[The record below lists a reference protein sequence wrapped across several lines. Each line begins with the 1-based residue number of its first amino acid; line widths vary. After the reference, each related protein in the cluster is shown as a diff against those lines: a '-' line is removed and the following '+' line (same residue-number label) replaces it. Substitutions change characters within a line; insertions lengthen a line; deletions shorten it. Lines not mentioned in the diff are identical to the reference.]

1 MSVQV
6 STRIDEVTKEQF
18 DKVCEAIGISPSN
31 ALSMFIKGVI
41 NYNGIP
47 FNAVVVPE
55 KNVQPAKPADTLRE
69 EMLECMPDVVKMAD
83 ELGTSL
89 EFYKDYLRFNS
100 KKVPKMS
107 REEVFGCMR
116 GQFKMADDFDAP
128 LEDFKEY
135 ME

>member
-6 STRIDEVTKEQF
+6 STRIDEATKEQF

-31 ALSMFIKGVI
+31 ALSMFIKSVI

-47 FNAVVVPE
+47 FNAVVLPE

-83 ELGTSL
+83 ELGTPL

>member
-6 STRIDEVTKEQF
+6 STRIDEATKKQF

-47 FNAVVVPE
+47 FNVVSPVKEVPMAE
-55 KNVQPAKPADTLRE
+55 SPQTLRK
-69 EMLECMPDVVKMAD
+69 EMLECMPETVKTAD
-83 ELGTSL
+83 RFGIPL
-89 EFYKDYLRFNS
+89 EHYKDFLRFNS

-107 REEVFGCMR
+107 RRR
-116 GQFKMADDFDAP
+116 GVRLYAWAVQDVRRFRRTAGRF
-128 LEDFKEY
+128 
-135 ME
+135 